1 MFICCRRDDEGK
13 YFWGSGSCISD
24 SGLVPLRTQEG
35 GTMND
40 QGRSSTDIKRGRP
53 GCHTGRYCTGCM
65 AATHGHDGEARRAS
79 RVDSGPST
87 MTRLGGEWGRGRG
100 VRGSGRVSVTSC
112 TDEPRR
118 HRGHDGRISGTRS
131 CPADRVRARIHSPGV
146 MIDTGGNVVA
156 LASIVVN

>member
-87 MTRLGGEWGRGRG
+87 MTRLGGNGGGEEVFGEVVGYLSHPARTNLVVTEAMMGESAGLDRAQQT
-100 VRGSGRVSVTSC
+100 GSGQGSTAVGS
-112 TDEPRR
+112 
-118 HRGHDGRISGTRS
+118 
-131 CPADRVRARIHSPGV
+131 
-146 MIDTGGNVVA
+146 
-156 LASIVVN
+156 